1 MKMGT
6 AQKQNISVQHRMW
19 NRYDSTK
26 ASIVIINYDILGKW
40 LPDLKAINPE
50 VIIFDESHMLKNS
63 KAARTKAAKDLS
75 LEIDHVIALTDAP
88 ILNKPVELFAQLN
101 IVNPKAY
108 PTNTFFSYAKKGSV
122 AKNLAILQNQ

>member
-1 MKMGT
+1 
-6 AQKQNISVQHRMW
+6 
-19 NRYDSTK
+19 
-26 ASIVIINYDILGKW
+26 
-40 LPDLKAINPE
+40 
-50 VIIFDESHMLKNS
+50 MLKNS

-75 LEIDHVIALTDAP
+75 SEIDHVIALTDAP